1 MISYFIDGNNV
12 IGKIPSIKILE
23 KKDKQLPREK
33 LSFLVER
40 FFIHKKVK
48 VKLFFDGFQNLPIK
62 VSKIQILYSN
72 NKTADDLIKN
82 EIEKNKTRGNIIVVS
97 SDNNIKEFAKVC
109 GCKILSSEEF
119 ILLLEKNNNSGEE
132 EERINNIN
140 NVDEFKKLFGVS

>member
-1 MISYFIDGNNV
+1 MVSYFIDGNNV
-12 IGKIPSIKILE
+12 IGKFPSVKILE

-33 LSFLVER
+33 LSFLIER
-40 FFIHKKVK
+40 YFINKKVK

-62 VSKIQILYSN
+62 VSKIQVLYSN
-72 NKTADDLIKN
+72 NKTADELIKN
-82 EIEKNKTRGNIIVVS
+82 EIEKNKTRGNITVVS

-109 GCKILSSEEF
+109 GCKILTSEEF

-132 EERINNIN
+132 EERIKNIN